1 MCTRKTKSLRSH
13 STFFFFPFLQVAL
26 SLEGHSSEVQVV
38 KHLLHVRPIFPAPSN
53 PSKGPLQAPGAW
65 FHPGPQRRL
74 GARRAHQ
81 GQEMSQSVPSHA
93 LLIPW
98 KFHSHE
104 CHWFLCF
111 SPTFFLEGTRRQSDK
126 RENSG
131 LDYKESERR
140 HKRVCTGFQLCF

>member
-13 STFFFFPFLQVAL
+13 STFFFPFLQVAL

-38 KHLLHVRPIFPAPSN
+38 KHLLHVRPHLPS
-53 PSKGPLQAPGAW
+53 PLQPLQGSSASTWCMVSPWAPKA
-65 FHPGPQRRL
+65 L
-74 GARRAHQ
+74 GSRRAHQ

-93 LLIPW
+93 LLTPW

-131 LDYKESERR
+131 LDYKERERR

>member
-13 STFFFFPFLQVAL
+13 STFCFSFLQVAL

-38 KHLLHVRPIFPAPSN
+38 KHLLHVRPHLPS
-53 PSKGPLQAPGAW
+53 PLQPLQGSSASTRCMDSPWAPKALGSSAGSPGA
-65 FHPGPQRRL
+65 RD
-74 GARRAHQ
+74 
-81 GQEMSQSVPSHA
+81 VPVSSHA
-93 LLIPW
+93 LLAPW

-111 SPTFFLEGTRRQSDK
+111 SPTFFLDGTRRQSDK

-131 LDYKESERR
+131 LDYKERERR
-140 HKRVCTGFQLCF
+140 LKRVCTGSQLCF